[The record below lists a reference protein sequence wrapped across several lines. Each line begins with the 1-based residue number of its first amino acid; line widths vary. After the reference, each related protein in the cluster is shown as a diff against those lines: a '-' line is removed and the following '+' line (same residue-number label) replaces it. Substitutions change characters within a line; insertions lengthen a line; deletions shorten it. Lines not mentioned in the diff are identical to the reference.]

1 MRQQDR
7 GEWNWGSEG
16 GKLEKQVIYVL
27 DKALLLRR
35 KLLQFCASHS
45 KAKLYLYDPTFIIF
59 WPGKKYA
66 AFSIFHKSG
75 SFLVSPRQWYP
86 WQSVEPNSPFP
97 VTPLRKTGMDFL
109 FQPQFMLILRKSTSD
124 PWVTVLISFRA
135 QPSLVLGLSLTTADF
150 SQPRELEMKCG
161 AF

>member
-7 GEWNWGSEG
+7 GERNWGSEG

-27 DKALLLRR
+27 DTALLLHR
-35 KLLQFCASHS
+35 KLLQFCASYS
-45 KAKLYLYDPTFIIF
+45 KATLYLYDQTFIIF
-59 WPGKKYA
+59 WTGKKYA
-66 AFSIFHKSG
+66 AFPIFHKSG
-75 SFLVSPRQWYP
+75 SLLVSPRQWYP

-109 FQPQFMLILRKSTSD
+109 FQPQFMLILRKATSD
-124 PWVTVLISFRA
+124 PWVTFPISFRA
-135 QPSLVLGLSLTTADF
+135 QPSLVLGLSLTPADF
-150 SQPRELEMKCG
+150 SQLHELEMKCG